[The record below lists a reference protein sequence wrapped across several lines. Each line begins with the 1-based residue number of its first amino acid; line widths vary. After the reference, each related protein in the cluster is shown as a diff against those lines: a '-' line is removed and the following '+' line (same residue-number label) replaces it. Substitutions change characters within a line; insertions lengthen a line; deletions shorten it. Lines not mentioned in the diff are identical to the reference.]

1 MSSRTNHL
9 FTPLRLVERNAL
21 AWRRSWWVIASGI
34 ADPIFYLL
42 GLGFGMG
49 ALVGDIE
56 IDGTIIEYAT
66 YVAPGL
72 MASAAMNGAIF
83 DTTFNFYFK
92 LKKERAYDAV
102 LNTPVSLTDIVIG
115 ELGWSIARGCLYAV
129 FFLIVMVVLGLTASW
144 WVLLTIPAS
153 LLVAAAFAG
162 IGIVATTYIKK
173 WSDFDYIQLAL
184 VPLFLASTTF
194 FPLSVYPAWAQPI
207 VNLTPLYHGV
217 NLLRDLNLGTV
228 GWNDL
233 GHVGYLAVVATVC
246 TRWASRRLGPM
257 LLS

>member
-1 MSSRTNHL
+1 MSATTNRF
-9 FTPLRLVERNAL
+9 FTSLHLVERNAL

-56 IDGTIIEYAT
+56 LDGRVIEYAN

-92 LKKERAYDAV
+92 LKKERVYDAV

-115 ELGWSIARGCLYAV
+115 ELVWSVARGGLYAA
-129 FFLIVMVVLGLTASW
+129 FFLLVMAALGLTASW

-153 LLVAAAFAG
+153 LLIAAAFAG
-162 IGIVATTYIKK
+162 IGIVSTSYIKK
-173 WSDFDYIQLAL
+173 WADFDYIQLAL
-184 VPLFLASTTF
+184 MPLFLASTTF
-194 FPLSVYPAWAQPI
+194 FPLSVYPGWVQPI
-207 VNLTPLYHGV
+207 VILTPLYHGV
-217 NLLRDLNLGTV
+217 DLLRDLNLGTL

-233 GHVGYLAVVATVC
+233 GHVGYLAVIAALC
-246 TRWASRRLGPM
+246 TRWASRRLEPM
-257 LLS
+257 LLR